1 MKIKVLTSLCAF
13 FISGVALAECP
24 SGLNAEKM
32 AECITIEVASSD
44 YQDWQ
49 KNEYP
54 VNLNASTKTTSGLRT
69 DTSTEEPDCD

>member
-49 KNEYP
+49 KK
-54 VNLNASTKTTSGLRT
+54 VNLNASTKTTSGVRT
-69 DTSTEEPDCD
+69 DTSTEEPECD